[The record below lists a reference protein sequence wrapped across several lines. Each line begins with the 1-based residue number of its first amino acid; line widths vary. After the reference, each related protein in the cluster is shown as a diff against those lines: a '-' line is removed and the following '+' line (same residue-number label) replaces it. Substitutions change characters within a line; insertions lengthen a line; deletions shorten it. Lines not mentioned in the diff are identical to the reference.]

1 MALYRTRVSAVAV
14 KIEAV
19 SGTDSVPTLA
29 ANAVR
34 FVGSP
39 VLAINY
45 LDDGKRNDVYFGGMG
60 ALPRQLPAG
69 RNASI
74 TIRMELRG
82 TGTTYAAAAS
92 TPEVDAFLRA
102 AGYAPVN
109 TGPTWVYS
117 SLDDGFE
124 TATLYIWTRS
134 KLYKLVGCVVT
145 PKLTAVTNDRA
156 FWDFTVTGVLVSDPT
171 QTVLGAITANNTI
184 PPIFANSAVVIGALN
199 YAGGLL
205 VRRLEYDVA
214 VTTTPRPAAGA
225 PDGLV
230 GYAITDRIA
239 RLVMEIEQTPLATFD
254 PYSLSKANGS
264 GTGNAGSA
272 QIGVAGSFNG
282 LLLEWGQWMIEAPGE
297 PDNAGLAG
305 WTLAG
310 DLVANSLAANT
321 RESRLTF
328 N

>member
-1 MALYRTRVSAVAV
+1 MAIYRTRVSALAA
-14 KIEAV
+14 KIEGT
-19 SGTDSVPTLA
+19 SGTDAVPTLV

-34 FVGSP
+34 FVGVP
-39 VLAINY
+39 VLAIAY
-45 LDDGKRNDVYFGGMG
+45 LDAGARDDVIFGGMG
-60 ALPRQLPAG
+60 KVARQPAVG

-74 TIRMELRG
+74 TIRMEMRG

-92 TPEVDAFLRA
+92 TPEVDPFLRA
-102 AGYAPVN
+102 AGFAPTN
-109 TGPTWVYS
+109 TAATWVYS

-124 TATLYIWTRS
+124 TMTLYCWTRS
-134 KLYKLVGCVVT
+134 KLFKLVGCVVHAR
-145 PKLTAVTNDRA
+145 LIAVTNDRA
-156 FWDFTVTGVLVSDPT
+156 FWEFTVNGVMLSDPT
-171 QTVLGAITANNTI
+171 QTVLGAITANATI
-184 PPIFANSAVVIGALN
+184 PPVFVNSAVTIGALN

-205 VRRLEYDVA
+205 VRRLEWDNPITFTA
-214 VTTTPRPAAGA
+214 RPAAGA

-230 GYAITDRIA
+230 GYAITDRSSH
-239 RLVMEIEQTPLATFD
+239 LTMQIEQVPLATLD
-254 PYSLSKANGS
+254 PYALSKASGA

-272 QIGVAGSFNG
+272 QIGVVGSFNG

-297 PDNAGLAG
+297 PDTGGIADWSLE
-305 WTLAG
+305 G